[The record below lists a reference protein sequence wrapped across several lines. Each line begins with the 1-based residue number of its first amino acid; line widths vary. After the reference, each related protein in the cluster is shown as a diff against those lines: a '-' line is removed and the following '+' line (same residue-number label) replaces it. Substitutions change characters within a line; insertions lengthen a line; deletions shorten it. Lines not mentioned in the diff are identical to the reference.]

1 MSFYIYVVLEGIL
14 LVPRVKNPIKVL
26 EEEGKKVTAK
36 LEYRGIEKEG
46 LRGGWKGYWFT
57 LSIIKN
63 EDWLKRKASL
73 ILQEYKNDISTSI
86 ATFIEILLISK
97 KFSLDPIKVTTSIME
112 ITRIFDKRIL
122 RTAS

>member
-46 LRGGWKGYWFT
+46 LRGG
-57 LSIIKN
+57 
-63 EDWLKRKASL
+63 
-73 ILQEYKNDISTSI
+73 
-86 ATFIEILLISK
+86 
-97 KFSLDPIKVTTSIME
+97 
-112 ITRIFDKRIL
+112 
-122 RTAS
+122 